1 MGKVFEDALME
12 VQSGL
17 ISLCLEVVGNRD
29 IDKVYAHCSIEKK
42 SMAFNAFFE
51 VNGEIKTLNQL
62 GIDKRLAM
70 QFLRLGT
77 GDLNKIRDVCKCFER
92 PTPTEIKM
100 VYEKKTGKF
109 GVNYRYDEVCS
120 AKTGI
125 CAGEVFDNWITE
137 VECAGNNKDI

>member
-1 MGKVFEDALME
+1 
-12 VQSGL
+12 
-17 ISLCLEVVGNRD
+17 
-29 IDKVYAHCSIEKK
+29 
-42 SMAFNAFFE
+42 MAFNAFFE

-62 GIDKRLAM
+62 EIGERSAM

-77 GDLNKIRDVCKCFER
+77 GDLNKVKDVCKRFGM

-100 VYEKKTGKF
+100 IYEKKAKKS
-109 GVNYRYDEVCS
+109 GVKYRYDEVCS

-137 VECAGNNKDI
+137 VERAGNHKDI

>member
-29 IDKVYAHCSIEKK
+29 IDKVYAYCSIEKK

-62 GIDKRLAM
+62 DIGERSAM

-77 GDLNKIRDVCKCFER
+77 GDLNKVKDVCKRFGM
-92 PTPTEIKM
+92 PTPTEIKII
-100 VYEKKTGKF
+100 YEKKAEKL
-109 GVNYRYDEVCS
+109 GVKYRYDEVCS

-137 VECAGNNKDI
+137 VERAGNHKDI